1 MEEINREHSR
11 DETNVSI
18 LEDGPLRRI
27 IRERS
32 RLISSQERPEDIV
45 RRWREKGI
53 PQPAIDMAL
62 KMADKWLTKMM
73 E

>member
-1 MEEINREHSR
+1 M
-11 DETNVSI
+11 SI

-32 RLISSQERPEDIV
+32 KLISSQEMPEDIV

-53 PQPAIDMAL
+53 PQEAIDMAI
-62 KMADKWLTKMM
+62 KMADKWLNSMLQ
-73 E
+73 

>member
-1 MEEINREHSR
+1 VIRTSL
-11 DETNVSI
+11 

-27 IRERS
+27 LRERQRS
-32 RLISSQERPEDIV
+32 TSPQERPEDIV

-62 KMADKWLTKMM
+62 RMADKWLEAVMK
-73 E
+73 

>member
-1 MEEINREHSR
+1 M
-11 DETNVSI
+11 SI

-45 RRWREKGI
+45 RRWRERGV
-53 PQPAIDMAL
+53 PQEAIDMAI
-62 KMADKWLTKMM
+62 KMADKWLNSMLK
-73 E
+73 